1 MYLNNIKNTHK
12 AQQAEDSIKKNKK
25 NKKRNTK
32 TNSNANSPRGL
43 RHFCVAC
50 FQFVFLALFLG
61 SRVERNTMGSSSQF
75 E

>member
-25 NKKRNTK
+25 RNTK

-43 RHFCVAC
+43 QHFCVAC

>member
-12 AQQAEDSIKKNKK
+12 AQQAEDSIKK